1 MDKSRQQFEA
11 FIKKETGF
19 DLHRT
24 KFPMT
29 KREDQQYSCHQTNLA
44 WLSWQASR
52 ESLINNLPESINCP
66 TAPELIWLQVD
77 PEPEEENKP
86 VYPVNLYSGDVTW
99 SADREF
105 QTDTLYIRA
114 DLIQK

>member
-52 ESLINNLPESINCP
+52 ESLEIEFPQRKGICHNEYDTGYFDGIDKCEDILIRNGVKIKNES
-66 TAPELIWLQVD
+66 
-77 PEPEEENKP
+77 
-86 VYPVNLYSGDVTW
+86 
-99 SADREF
+99 
-105 QTDTLYIRA
+105 
-114 DLIQK
+114 

>member
-1 MDKSRQQFEA
+1 MGKSRQQFEA

-29 KREDQQYSCHQTNLA
+29 KREDQQYSSHQTNLA

-52 ESLINNLPESINCP
+52 ESLINNLEPVVCASEKDISDLKIFTYLFAERQSSES
-66 TAPELIWLQVD
+66 
-77 PEPEEENKP
+77 
-86 VYPVNLYSGDVTW
+86 VNIPLYRLD
-99 SADREF
+99 
-105 QTDTLYIRA
+105 
-114 DLIQK
+114 K